1 MPERTAEEI
10 RREIAT
16 ERQGLA
22 DDLDALHEEVV
33 SLKPVAIAAA
43 VGVVLIAGR
52 RAVSSGVKLVW
63 RHL

>member
-10 RREIAT
+10 RREIAS

-22 DDLDALHEEVV
+22 DDLDALHQEVL

-43 VGVVLIAGR
+43 VGVVLFAGR
-52 RAVSSGVKLVW
+52 RYVSSGIAFLW
-63 RHL
+63 RRI